1 VAQQARP
8 ARDGCGHQLG
18 VEDRARHHAVR
29 SRAGALDHLPTGTAQ
44 AHPRHGRP
52 EPGHAG
58 HAKRLDQVE
67 GVGGDPVAAG
77 LVARELRGVDQQHAG
92 LRAQLQRAQGGSA
105 AGGARAHDRQV
116 DHVVHATGS
125 TRPRQVTAPPGR
137 LRCVVMV
144 EQRRGRRIAM
154 SPAEVDAF
162 LAEER
167 TCRVAT
173 VGPNGPHATPLWY
186 AWHGGALWLTSVV
199 RSQRWTDLQRDP
211 RVAVVVDAGTSYDEL
226 RGVEL
231 RGRVEVVGEVP
242 RTGEPVPELEGP
254 EQLMADRYLGGTF
267 VHDGRHAWLR
277 LVPDK
282 ITSWDFRKLGG

>member
-1 VAQQARP
+1 MR
-8 ARDGCGHQLG
+8 
-18 VEDRARHHAVR
+18 
-29 SRAGALDHLPTGTAQ
+29 
-44 AHPRHGRP
+44 
-52 EPGHAG
+52 
-58 HAKRLDQVE
+58 
-67 GVGGDPVAAG
+67 
-77 LVARELRGVDQQHAG
+77 
-92 LRAQLQRAQGGSA
+92 
-105 AGGARAHDRQV
+105 
-116 DHVVHATGS
+116 
-125 TRPRQVTAPPGR
+125 
-137 LRCVVMV
+137 

-154 SPAEVDAF
+154 TPEEVDAF

-173 VGPNGPHATPLWY
+173 VGPDGPHATPLWY

-199 RSQRWTDLQRDP
+199 RSQRWADLQRDP

-242 RTGEPVPELEGP
+242 RTGEPVPELVGP

-282 ITSWDFRKLGG
+282 ITSWDFRKRA